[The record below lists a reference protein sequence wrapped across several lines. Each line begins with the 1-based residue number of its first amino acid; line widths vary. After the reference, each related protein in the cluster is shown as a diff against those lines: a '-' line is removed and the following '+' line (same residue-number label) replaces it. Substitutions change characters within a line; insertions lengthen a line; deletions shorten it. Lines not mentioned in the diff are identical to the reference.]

1 MTDRYKIKHL
11 PFEILVMINK
21 EVVSLTNEQHSYTHD
36 DEQGMRRLLVEVE
49 KTANDEERDES
60 IIQKVSLLIFRTA
73 SGQYFYEGNKRTAL
87 VAAQS
92 FLDANKYAIDMKDK
106 DLEKVVDKA
115 SIGQADLSKVTQS
128 IRRLIRNVQGRT

>member
-1 MTDRYKIKHL
+1 
-11 PFEILVMINK
+11 MINK